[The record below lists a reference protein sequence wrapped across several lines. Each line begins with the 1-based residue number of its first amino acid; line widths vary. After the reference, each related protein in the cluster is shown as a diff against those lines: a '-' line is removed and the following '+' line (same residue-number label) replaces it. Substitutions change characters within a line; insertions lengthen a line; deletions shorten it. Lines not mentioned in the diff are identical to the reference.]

1 VTLIW
6 FNQGYSSVR
15 DALVMIREE
24 AGNDVRLLASH
35 RDMHA
40 PAMHVADQILVEP
53 SVGRSTPG
61 GESAYLDFCLETC
74 AARGVGL
81 FVAQSG
87 RASLAE
93 HQSAF
98 AAIGT
103 KLLVPT
109 DGETLKLIDDK
120 ARFYKVACA
129 ASIPMPWTREITDV
143 AGYDAA
149 LAELEALGIAA
160 CVKPP
165 QGVFGGGFWKLKPNR
180 RMFETLMNPDGHEIA
195 PVVMRDAI
203 TEAQRKR
210 LLVMEYLAGPEWSI
224 DCVCK
229 DGELIVG
236 VGRRKLGRVQ
246 RLEVNGPIFEIARKA
261 IRTFGLS
268 GLINV
273 QCKAA
278 DAEGNDVRLL
288 EINSRMS
295 GGCLY
300 TRYSGVKLPWVQV
313 ALELGLMARAD
324 VPVPV
329 GGALVAP
336 SAEAYQIIEPQVPLI
351 AERVNYA

>member
-1 VTLIW
+1 MTLIW

-24 AGNDVRLLASH
+24 AGDDVRLLASH
-35 RDMHA
+35 RDLHA
-40 PAMHVADQILVEP
+40 PVMHVADDTLIEP
-53 SVGRSTPG
+53 SVSRSKPG
-61 GESAYLDFCLETC
+61 GDSAYLDFCLETC

-93 HQSAF
+93 HQSSF

-103 KLLVPT
+103 KLLVPA

-120 ARFYKVACA
+120 ARFYEA
-129 ASIPMPWTREITDV
+129 ALASDIPMPWTREVADV
-143 AGYDAA
+143 DKYDAA
-149 LAELEALGIAA
+149 LDELEFLGGAA

-180 RMFETLMNPDGHEIA
+180 RMFETLMNPDSHEIS
-195 PVVMRDAI
+195 PLVMRNAI
-203 TEAQRKR
+203 TEAPGQR
-210 LLVMEYLAGPEWSI
+210 LLIMEYLAGPEWSI

-229 DGELIVG
+229 EGELIVG

-246 RLEVNGPIFEIARKA
+246 RLEVNGPIFEIACAAVRA
-261 IRTFGLS
+261 FRLS

-278 DAEGNDVRLL
+278 DVHGNDVRLL

-300 TRYSGVKLPWVQV
+300 TRYSGVRLPWVHV
-313 ALELGLMARAD
+313 ALELGIMARAD

-336 SAEAYQIIEPQVPLI
+336 SAEAYQIVEPPAPLI

>member
-35 RDMHA
+35 RDRYA
-40 PAMHVADQILVEP
+40 PVMHVADDVLLEP
-53 SVGRSTPG
+53 EISRSTPE
-61 GESAYLDFCLETC
+61 GEAAYLDFCLETC
-74 AARGVGL
+74 VAKGVDL
-81 FVAQSG
+81 FVAQAG
-87 RASLAE
+87 RTSLAS
-93 HQSAF
+93 HHAAF

-103 KLLVPT
+103 KLLVPA

-120 ARFYKVACA
+120 ARFYEA
-129 ASIPMPWTREITDV
+129 AIAADIPMPWTREITD
-143 AGYDAA
+143 AGGYDTA
-149 LAELEALGIAA
+149 LAELDSLGLAA

-165 QGVFGGGFWKLKPNR
+165 QGVFGGGFWKLKSEQR
-180 RMFETLMNPDGHEIA
+180 LFDTLMNPDGHQITPA
-195 PVVMRDAI
+195 VMRDAI
-203 TEAQRKR
+203 TNAPGAR
-210 LLVMEYLAGPEWSI
+210 LLVLEHLTGPEWSV

-236 VGRRKLGRVQ
+236 VGRRKLGRAQ
-246 RLEVNGPIFEIARKA
+246 QLEVDGPIFDIARKA
-261 IRTFGLS
+261 IRAFGLS

-278 DAEGNDVRLL
+278 DADGNDVRLL

-300 TRYSGVKLPWVQV
+300 TQYSGVKLPWVHV
-313 ALELGLMARAD
+313 ALELGLIVLAD
-324 VPVPV
+324 VPAPV

-336 SAEAYQIIEPQVPLI
+336 SAEAYRIIDLPPPALCGGMK
-351 AERVNYA
+351 YA